1 MFTFLLVVHALIA
14 ASLVGVI
21 LMQRSEGG
29 GLGMGGG
36 PAGLMSARGAA
47 DFLTR
52 ATAVLA
58 TLFVLM
64 AFLMAVLATRRDAGG
79 TIDTSLAHQGQ
90 VGPITAPTPAGS
102 PIAGI
107 PMAGGAAAGA
117 PAATTGA
124 PVVPDPATAQAL
136 QPASAGLPVTKP
148 VPTPAQLKAQA
159 AAEHDQAKAL
169 RRSEPLAIKPIEVPK
184 APASIGINGVSSGG
198 THNGASS
205 ADSSSSSTSAP
216 RPAATS
222 TVAPASPTAAP
233 AAAGNGANPQ

>member
-64 AFLMAVLATRRDAGG
+64 AFLMAVLATRRESGG
-79 TIDTSLAHQGQ
+79 TIDTSLAHQAP

-107 PMAGGAAAGA
+107 PMAGGTV
-117 PAATTGA
+117 PAATGGA

-136 QPASAGLPVTKP
+136 QPASAGLPVVKP
-148 VPTPAQLKAQA
+148 APTPAEQKAQA
-159 AAEHDQAKAL
+159 KAEHDQAQAMRKSAPVSL
-169 RRSEPLAIKPIEVPK
+169 KTIEAPK
-184 APASIGINGVSSGG
+184 ASNSIGINGISSGA
-198 THNGASS
+198 H
-205 ADSSSSSTSAP
+205 DSGSNVATTPAP
-216 RPAATS
+216 VIKP
-222 TVAPASPTAAP
+222 VPAP
-233 AAAGNGANPQ
+233 AAAGTSPTPAAGNGAQ